1 MSTIDDCVSWAAE
14 QLDQADVFFGHGC
27 SNARDEAI
35 WATLHVTGLMEQ
47 EYHEIAPTLISEQD
61 YSKVRDLIEKR
72 IQTREPLAYLIG
84 EAWFAG
90 YSFYIDERAIV
101 PRSHLGDLIQDG
113 LEPWVDSSSMQRAL
127 DLCCGSGCIAVA
139 LALACPN
146 LKVDASDLDAKALEV
161 ARINIDRFQVEDRV
175 QVMQSDLFQDLPI
188 CKYDLI
194 ASNPPY
200 VPSEELDE
208 LPEEY
213 QHEPNLA
220 FAGGEDGL
228 KFVRQILIQSADYL
242 SDQGYLLIEL
252 GNNADALESA
262 YPDFPFLWLTSRSE
276 ESVVVLLSKEE
287 LQRYKF

>member
-1 MSTIDDCVSWAAE
+1 MNRGSIPLHCSVHLIFAA
-14 QLDQADVFFGHGC
+14 V
-27 SNARDEAI
+27 
-35 WATLHVTGLMEQ
+35 
-47 EYHEIAPTLISEQD
+47 
-61 YSKVRDLIEKR
+61 
-72 IQTREPLAYLIG
+72 
-84 EAWFAG
+84 
-90 YSFYIDERAIV
+90 
-101 PRSHLGDLIQDG
+101 
-113 LEPWVDSSSMQRAL
+113 
-127 DLCCGSGCIAVA
+127 SGCIAVA

-146 LKVDASDLDAKALEV
+146 LKVDASDLDASALEV

-175 QVMQSDLFQDLPI
+175 RVMQSDLFQNLPL

-200 VPSEELDE
+200 VPSEELDD

-228 KFVRQILIQSADYL
+228 KFVRQILIQAADYL

-252 GNNADALESA
+252 GNNADALERA

-287 LQRYKF
+287 LQHYKF

>member
-1 MSTIDDCVSWAAE
+1 
-14 QLDQADVFFGHGC
+14 
-27 SNARDEAI
+27 
-35 WATLHVTGLMEQ
+35 MEQ
-47 EYHEIAPTLISEQD
+47 EYYEIASTLISEQD
-61 YSKVRDLIEKR
+61 YAKVRDLIEKR

-113 LEPWVDSSSMQRAL
+113 LEPWVDSSSLQRAL

-139 LALACPN
+139 LALAYPN
-146 LKVDASDLDAKALEV
+146 LKVDASDLDASALEV

-175 QVMQSDLFQDLPI
+175 RVMQSDLFQDLPV

-200 VPSEELDE
+200 VPSEELDK
-208 LPEEY
+208 LPDEY

-228 KFVRQILIQSADYL
+228 KFVRQILIQAADYL

-252 GNNADALESA
+252 GSNADALESA

>member
-1 MSTIDDCVSWAAE
+1 MSTIDDCVSWAAT

-27 SNARDEAI
+27 NNARDEAI
-35 WATLHVTGLMEQ
+35 WATLHITGFMDQ
-47 EYHEIAPTLISEQD
+47 EYHEIASNRISEQD
-61 YSKVRDLIEKR
+61 YSNIRNLIEKR
-72 IQTREPLAYLIG
+72 IQSRQPLAYLIR

-90 YSFYIDERAIV
+90 YRFYIDERAIV

-113 LEPWVDSSSMQRAL
+113 LEPWVDTTTLERAL

-139 LALACPN
+139 LALTCPN
-146 LKVDASDLDAKALEV
+146 LIVDASDLDASALEV

-175 QVMQSDLFQDLPI
+175 QVMQSYLFQNLPT

-200 VPSEELDE
+200 IPTEELNE

-213 QHEPNLA
+213 LYEPDVA

-228 KFVRQILIQSADYL
+228 KFVHQILIRAADYL

-276 ESVVVLLSKEE
+276 ESVVALLSKDE